1 MAFFS
6 RRISL
11 AYWELA
17 PVKTAMLALGILL
30 GVYFGKYWKPL
41 LPLVWVVF
49 LLTEG
54 FSSLIAVRATRKD
67 RPPSAGDLTSRQG
80 VADPPLGQL

>member
-17 PVKTAMLALGILL
+17 PVKTAMVALGILL

-49 LLTEG
+49 LLSES
-54 FSSLIAVRATRKD
+54 FSSLIAVRAVRKQQ
-67 RPPSAGDLTSRQG
+67 PPGEG
-80 VADPPLGQL
+80 N